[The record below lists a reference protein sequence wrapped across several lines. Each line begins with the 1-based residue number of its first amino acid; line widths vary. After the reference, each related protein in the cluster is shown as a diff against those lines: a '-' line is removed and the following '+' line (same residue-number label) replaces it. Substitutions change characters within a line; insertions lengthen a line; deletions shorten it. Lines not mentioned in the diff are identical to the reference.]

1 MPTIISGTEVKIW
14 LPTFPELK
22 EPQSSWLGKKK
33 NKSVLGHS
41 KYSQSH
47 PQEASTN
54 PSQMEI
60 LYNTQCGDP

>member
-1 MPTIISGTEVKIW
+1 MHTIMSSTEVKIW

-22 EPQSSWLGKKK
+22 EPQSSWLGRKK

-47 PQEASTN
+47 PEEALTN
-54 PSQMEI
+54 PSQMGI
-60 LYNTQCGDP
+60 FV